1 MSALK
6 VLIIDDEADIRN
18 LLGRIIKLE
27 GFEVE
32 LAEDAAGGYKKLKNN
47 DYHVILCDVRLPDGY
62 GVDMVP
68 VIKKEN
74 PNSEIVLLTAYG
86 KIEDGVK
93 AIKNGAFDYI
103 TKGDENSKIIPIIHK
118 AADRASL
125 KFKSAVKNG
134 QSSQDG
140 FTFEGVIGNSKA
152 LKNSISLAKRV
163 ARTNTTVLLNGET
176 GTGKEV
182 FAQAIHNG
190 SKRAS
195 MPFVAVNCS
204 AFGKDLL
211 ESEMFGHKAGAFTGA
226 VQDKKGLFEVA
237 NGGSIFLDELGEMDL
252 QLQAKLLR
260 VLESGTFIKVGD
272 TKEKKVDVR
281 IITAT
286 NRDLEAEAEAGN
298 FRLDLY
304 YRLSVFKITLPALS
318 ERPDDIP
325 LLCKHFLDMTLNSME
340 LEPLNLGEDFLEA
353 MVKHKWKGNVRE
365 LRNVVE
371 RAVILCEGDTL
382 DKDCLPF
389 DFGLGD
395 HISPEDRFKLR
406 SLEQSH
412 IVKVLQHTGGNKTKT
427 AELLGIGLTTLYRKM
442 VDYGIEK

>member
-1 MSALK
+1 MSELN

-27 GFEVE
+27 GFEVD
-32 LAEDAAGGYKKLKNN
+32 LAEDAASGYKMLKKQ
-47 DYHVILCDVRLPDGY
+47 DYHVVLCDVRLPDGY

-68 VIKKEN
+68 VIKKDN
-74 PNSEIVLLTAYG
+74 PNSEVVLLTAYG

-118 AADRASL
+118 AAERASL
-125 KFKSAVKNG
+125 KFKSAFSKG
-134 QSSQDG
+134 GSSTNG
-140 FTFEGVIGNSKA
+140 FTFDKIVGESKV

-190 SKRAS
+190 SKRS
-195 MPFVAVNCS
+195 TMPFVAINCS

-237 NGGSIFLDELGEMDL
+237 DGGTIFLDELGEMDL

-281 IITAT
+281 IVTAT
-286 NRDLEAEAEAGN
+286 NRDLEAESESGN

-325 LLCKHFLDMTLNSME
+325 ILCKHFLDITLNSME
-340 LEPLNLGEDFLEA
+340 LEPLQLGEAFLDS
-353 MVKHKWKGNVRE
+353 MKKHKWKGNVRE

-371 RAVILCEGDTL
+371 RAVILCEGDNL

-389 DFGLGD
+389 DFGLD
-395 HISPEDRFKLR
+395 DNISPEDRFKLR

-442 VDYGIEK
+442 EDYGIEK